1 MFCVAHVNRGANF
14 TEEQMS
20 VMDFSPLTSG
30 MNFDHLSDNR
40 YSFQPSRGTS
50 PYLAV
55 AILLGVVAL
64 VASYVGRSKASIT

>member
-1 MFCVAHVNRGANF
+1 MFCVAHVNLGPYL

-40 YSFQPSRGTS
+40 YLFQPPRGTS